1 MAVPLRRGG
10 GAKGCAIEEKI
21 FFSDG
26 EFPTTIKLKGR
37 GTPLMALPLKKK
49 LFFAA
54 SLTNLEWNILIFANF
69 V

>member
-49 LFFAA
+49 C
-54 SLTNLEWNILIFANF
+54 W
-69 V
+69 